1 METLKQ
7 YNTFDLINELTQRTP
22 DELEY
27 AIFILLVQKKIDYKQ
42 ISDNYVKALELWN
55 KDKEK
60 QFSEAC
66 MCVLE
71 SFSRKRRNDTDYD
84 KKAIQRALY
93 LLNQSRR
100 FNMEKLNEKYGYNEE
115 EAKKLSCYERE
126 KEGNFRNNI

>member
-1 METLKQ
+1 MKTLKQ

-66 MCVLE
+66 VCVLE
-71 SFSRKRRNDTDYD
+71 SFLRKRKNDTDFD

-93 LLNQSRR
+93 LLNQSKQ
-100 FNMEKLNEKYGYNEE
+100 FNMKTLNEKYNYNEE
-115 EAKKLSCYERE
+115 EAKKLSWYERE
-126 KEGNFRNNI
+126 KESWQYS

>member
-66 MCVLE
+66 VCVLE
-71 SFSRKRRNDTDYD
+71 SFSRKRKNDTDFD

-93 LLNQSRR
+93 LLNQSKQ
-100 FNMEKLNEKYGYNEE
+100 FNMKTLNEKYNYNEE
-115 EAKKLSCYERE
+115 EAKKLSWYERE
-126 KEGNFRNNI
+126 KESWQYL